1 MECSRGVEKAGG
13 RLERMLMNKGLSLYL
28 PYLSQ
33 SQIFNRNNVRA
44 MLGTVRQDSYW
55 LDLVTLRRFV
65 SVYLEDMMRRSGQE
79 AHPDRVPAREVAV
92 A

>member
-1 MECSRGVEKAGG
+1 M
-13 RLERMLMNKGLSLYL
+13 
-28 PYLSQ
+28 
-33 SQIFNRNNVRA
+33 RA

-65 SVYLEDMMRRSGQE
+65 SVYLEDVMRGSGQE
-79 AHPDRVPAREVAV
+79 AHPDRVTAREVAV